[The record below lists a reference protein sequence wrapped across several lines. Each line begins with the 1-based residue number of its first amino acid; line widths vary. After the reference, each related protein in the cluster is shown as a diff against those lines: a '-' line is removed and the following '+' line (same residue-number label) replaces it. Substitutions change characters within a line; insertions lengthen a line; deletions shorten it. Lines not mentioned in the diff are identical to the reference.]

1 MKAITT
7 TVDLAAACQK
17 LATSSYVTVD
27 TEFMRESTFWPEL
40 CLIQIA
46 SDDVEELIDPLADGL
61 DLAPFFELMTNEAV
75 VKVFHAA
82 RQDLEIIHHL
92 AGVIPKPLVDTQ
104 VAAMVCGF
112 GDSVGYANLAKKIC
126 NVDIDKSS
134 RFTDWAHRPLSEKQ
148 LIYALADVTHLRD
161 IYKFLEGKLTKS
173 GRSHWLTEEMDILSD
188 PATYETHPEQAW
200 KRLKTRVKSRKA
212 MAVLMELAAWREEEV
227 QRKNVPRNRVLRDEV
242 IYDVANQSPRDE
254 KQLAKLRTMSDG
266 FARSRVGQQILEA
279 VERGL
284 NRDLDTVPSMKK
296 QAAAPPEAGAV
307 IDLLRVHLKAVSA
320 ANAVAAKLIA
330 TTDDL
335 ERIAVEP
342 EADVPALRGWR
353 RELFGDNALAI
364 KSGKMGL
371 IVSNGAV
378 VVAESATLRASE

>member
-7 TVDLAAACQK
+7 TADLKAACEQ

-46 SDDVEELIDPLADGL
+46 SDDVEALVDPLANGI
-61 DLAPFFELMTNEAV
+61 DLAPFFALMANESV

-92 AGVIPKPLVDTQ
+92 AGIIPKPLVDTQ

-134 RFTDWAHRPLSEKQ
+134 RFTDWARRPLSDKQ
-148 LIYALADVTHLRD
+148 LVYALADVTHLRD
-161 IYKFLEGKLTKS
+161 IYKFLEKKLAQS
-173 GRSHWLTEEMDILSD
+173 GRSHWLSEEIDILTD
-188 PATYETHPEQAW
+188 PATYETHPEDAW

-212 MAVLMELAAWREEEV
+212 LAVLMELAAWREQEV

-266 FARSRVGQQILEA
+266 FARSRIGQQILEA

-284 NRDLDTVPSMKK
+284 QRDLDSVPSLKR
-296 QAAAPPEAGAV
+296 APPPPPEAGAV

-320 ANAVAAKLIA
+320 NNAVAAKLIA

-335 ERIAVEP
+335 EKIAVNDQ
-342 EADVPALRGWR
+342 ADVPALRGWR
-353 RELFGDNALAI
+353 RELFGEDALAI
-364 KSGKMGL
+364 KRGEMGL
-371 IVSNGAV
+371 VVSNGAV
-378 VVAESATLRASE
+378 TTTSQRQ